1 MVVARREAARGGEIK
16 ARSRRGQATVAR
28 EGEGRSRFGAQ
39 TMDILFCAVSAH
51 HAQDTCRLFL
61 AIQNPSR
68 QNTSQHDT

>member
-1 MVVARREAARGGEIK
+1 MASRGG
-16 ARSRRGQATVAR
+16 RGLGAGAAHCEERGATVAR